1 MLLVPVQQKAA
12 SDFHLGKGNSD
23 VCARFNVVA
32 CPNFGVFVS
41 FVSTICAAVM
51 ILVQNEYDPAQ

>member
-41 FVSTICAAVM
+41 SATIRAAVM